1 MRRTRSSV
9 LSSMFFSILFSAVL
23 VVVVVVVLLGGGALP
38 RSSTFVTAQSQTPS
52 MPAPAGVEIAALDK
66 RADPCID
73 FYQFACGGWMA
84 RNPLPA
90 DRRSFGRF
98 AELQER
104 NFEILRRVLENPGA
118 NASADARK
126 ASDFYAACMNE
137 DIIERKALTPVEA
150 DLAMLDA
157 LRNPD
162 DLPVLV
168 AHLHD
173 VGVPA
178 FFRFAAETDLSDAT
192 RATANVDQSGLALP
206 DRDLYLKDDERSR
219 GIRTKYAAHVE
230 NILTLAGLSP
240 EDAAGG
246 ARATIAIETAL
257 ARASMDRV
265 ARREPSARQHRMTLV
280 ALQSL
285 TPAFDWKKYAAA
297 VEAPKFQVLN
307 VSVPDY
313 FRALNALLEST
324 PLDDLK
330 SYLRW
335 QLLNASADALPKAFA
350 DAHFDFFS
358 RTLAGQQ
365 APDPR
370 WRRCVTE
377 TDRRLGEAL
386 GKAFVEQTFSA
397 RAKSDTLKMVE
408 DIKGAM
414 RMDIDGVPWMSGE
427 TKKAAMTKLDA
438 VIDRIGYP
446 DTWRDYSG
454 VSVSPDDAL
463 GNLQRTVSFERQRN
477 LQKIGQAVDRNEWS
491 MTPPTVNAYYSPDRN
506 NINFPAGILQPP
518 FYRAGRDA
526 AVNYGA
532 AGAVIGHELTHAF
545 DDQGRKF
552 DPQGNLRDWWT
563 AADARAFE
571 ERASC
576 VADQYSGYTVAGD
589 AHVNG
594 RLTLGENTADNGGL
608 RLALTAYLNG
618 PGGKPGGPG
627 NPGSKDKI
635 DGFTPDQRVFL
646 GWAQVWC
653 ENARPEAERLKAQ
666 TNPHAS
672 NKYRVNGPVSNMPE
686 FAKAFQCKANAPMV
700 RPNPCRVW

>member
-1 MRRTRSSV
+1 MIFSV
-9 LSSMFFSILFSAVL
+9 LFS
-23 VVVVVVVLLGGGALP
+23 VVVLTAIVLLPGGGLP
-38 RSSTFVTAQSQTPS
+38 RSSTFVTAQSQTASTP
-52 MPAPAGVEIAALDK
+52 PAGVETAALDK
-66 RADPCID
+66 RADPCVD
-73 FYQFACGGWMA
+73 FYQLACGGWIA

-118 NASADARK
+118 SASADGRK

-137 DIIERKALTPVEA
+137 DVIERKALTPVEA

-157 LRNPD
+157 LKNPD

-192 RATANVDQSGLALP
+192 RVIANADQSGLGLP

-219 GIRTKYAAHVE
+219 GIRAKYIAHVE
-230 NILTLAGLSP
+230 NILTLSGQSR
-240 EDAAGG
+240 EDAAAG
-246 ARATIAIETAL
+246 ASATIAVETAL

-265 ARREPSARQHRMTLV
+265 ARREPTARQHHLTLV

-297 VEAPKFQVLN
+297 AETPKFQVLN

-313 FRALNALLEST
+313 FRALNAVLGST

-335 QLLNASADALPKAFA
+335 HLLNASADALPKVFG

-386 GKAFVEQTFSA
+386 GKAFVDQTFSV

-427 TKKAAMTKLDA
+427 TKKAAMAKLDA

-454 VSVSPDDAL
+454 VRVAPDDAL

-477 LQKIGQAVDRNEWS
+477 LKKIGQAVDRSEWS

-563 AADARAFE
+563 AADAKAFE

-618 PGGKPGGPG
+618 PGGKPGG
-627 NPGSKDKI
+627 KEKI

-700 RPNPCRVW
+700 RPDPCRVW